1 MTMHLDFTKSS
12 YKGKTYV
19 SYRIARSVR
28 KGEKVGKEILF
39 SLGKLGPMQVRQI
52 QLILR
57 TIRKP
62 DDLLVVLE
70 KVVPTSAVSYLDVAV
85 ADYFWQHWMLD
96 DAFSC
101 STESELSTAVV
112 ARVLTLNRCL
122 SPCSHYGIP
131 KWIRRT
137 ALDEILGVQV
147 RNLNDDKIYYE
158 LDKIAQNKPQIESHL
173 FEVTHERDPD
183 SYAFVNYDLSS
194 SYFFGIRCPL
204 SRFGRSKD
212 HEPHRR
218 QVVLAIL
225 VNRQGY
231 PFKWD
236 VFPGNQ
242 AETRTLE
249 DNVDT
254 CGKLGV
260 KSVTMV
266 FDRGLVSKKN
276 LEMLAEKKLKYIS
289 ALDSP
294 QIPKVPGIKLRSLA
308 RLREKEAEQQLTA
321 WDRFTSFDDETFFQ
335 DLEAIDGRRNV
346 VSINTKLLREKRK
359 LRRKKLR
366 QFVKFIKTLNANMK
380 VAKRDRDLGVTR
392 RKVEAE
398 LRKLKLTRIF
408 DEPVYKAIRVRQKLA
423 DGTTKYIASFQI
435 KVNRKADALAQAKL
449 LDGVC
454 VLISNHILKHK
465 NEFVMSAHQIVQA
478 YRDKTE
484 IEDAFKNMKSI
495 VKLRPFFVNTE
506 QHVKAVFTICVLAY
520 HINKTLAIQRQKL
533 EGKNYLNSNELYDP
547 FKDGRL
553 VKLRDPETG
562 VSTQKVIQP
571 SRETRVLLKKLGL
584 SDLVSLPKDRM

>member
-1 MTMHLDFTKSS
+1 MHLDYTKSS

-28 KGEKVGKEILF
+28 KGEKVEKEILF
-39 SLGKLGPMQVRQI
+39 ALGKLGQMQVRQI
-52 QLILR
+52 KLILR

-62 DDLLVVLE
+62 EDLLVVLE
-70 KVVPTSAVSYLDVAV
+70 KVVPTRAVSYLDVAV
-85 ADYFWQHWMLD
+85 ADYFWQHWKLD

-101 STESELSTAVV
+101 STESELSTAMV
-112 ARVLTLNRCL
+112 ARILTLNRCL

-137 ALDEILGVQV
+137 ALDEMLGVQV

-158 LDKIAQNKPQIESHL
+158 LDKIAQNKLQIESHL

-183 SYAFVNYDLSS
+183 SYTFVNYDLSS
-194 SYFFGIRCPL
+194 AYFVGIRCPL

-212 HEPHRR
+212 KEPHRR
-218 QVVLAIL
+218 QVILAIL

-236 VFPGNQ
+236 VFPGNK

-249 DNVDT
+249 DNVDA

-294 QIPKVPGIKLRSLA
+294 QIPKVPGIKLLSFA
-308 RLREKEAEQQLTA
+308 RLREKEAEKQLKS
-321 WDRFTSFDDETFFQ
+321 WERFTSFDDDTFFQ
-335 DLEAIDGRRNV
+335 DLGATDGKRNV
-346 VSINTKLLREKRK
+346 LSINTKLLREKRK
-359 LRRKKLR
+359 IRRKKLR
-366 QFVKFIKTLNANMK
+366 QFAKFIKILNAKMK
-380 VAKRDRDLGVTR
+380 MSKRDRDLGVTR

-423 DGTTKYIASFQI
+423 DGTTKYIASFQV

-454 VLISNHILKHK
+454 VLISNHVLKHE
-465 NEFVMSAHQIVQA
+465 NEYVMKARQIVQA

-495 VKLRPFFVNTE
+495 VKIRPFFVNTE

-520 HINKTLAIQRQKL
+520 HINKTLAIQREML
-533 EGKNYLNSNELYDP
+533 EGKDYLNSNELYDP

-553 VKLRDPETG
+553 VKLKDPETG
-562 VSTQKVIQP
+562 ESTQKVIPP
-571 SRETRVLLKKLGL
+571 SRETRVLLKSLGL
-584 SDLVSLPKDRM
+584 SDLLSLPKDRM

>member
-1 MTMHLDFTKSS
+1 MHLDYTKSS

-28 KGEKVGKEILF
+28 KGEKVEKEILF
-39 SLGKLGPMQVRQI
+39 ALGKLGLMQVRQI
-52 QLILR
+52 KLILR

-62 DDLLVVLE
+62 EDLLVVLE
-70 KVVPTSAVSYLDVAV
+70 KVVPTRAVSYLDVAV
-85 ADYFWQHWMLD
+85 ADYFWQHWKLD

-101 STESELSTAVV
+101 STESELSTAMV
-112 ARVLTLNRCL
+112 ARILTLNRCL

-158 LDKIAQNKPQIESHL
+158 LDKIAQNKLQIESHL

-183 SYAFVNYDLSS
+183 SYTFVNYDLSS
-194 SYFFGIRCPL
+194 SYFVGIRCPL

-212 HEPHRR
+212 KEPHRR
-218 QVVLAIL
+218 QVILAIL

-249 DNVDT
+249 DNVDA

-294 QIPKVPGIKLRSLA
+294 QIPKVPGIKLLSFA
-308 RLREKEAEQQLTA
+308 RLREKETEKQLKS
-321 WDRFTSFDDETFFQ
+321 WERFTSFDDETFFQ
-335 DLEAIDGRRNV
+335 DLGATDGKRNV
-346 VSINTKLLREKRK
+346 LSINTKLLREKRK
-359 LRRKKLR
+359 IRRKKLR
-366 QFVKFIKTLNANMK
+366 QFAKFIKTLNAKMK
-380 VAKRDRDLGVTR
+380 MSKRDRDLGVTR

-423 DGTTKYIASFQI
+423 DGTTKYIASFQV

-454 VLISNHILKHK
+454 VLISNHVLKHE
-465 NEFVMSAHQIVQA
+465 NEYVMKARQIVQA

-495 VKLRPFFVNTE
+495 VKIRPFFVNTE

-520 HINKTLAIQRQKL
+520 HINKTLANQREMI
-533 EGKNYLNSNELYDP
+533 EGKDYLNSNELYDP

-553 VKLRDPETG
+553 VKLKDPETG
-562 VSTQKVIQP
+562 VSTQKVIPP
-571 SRETRVLLKKLGL
+571 SRETRVLLKSLGL
-584 SDLVSLPKDRM
+584 SDLLSLPKDKM